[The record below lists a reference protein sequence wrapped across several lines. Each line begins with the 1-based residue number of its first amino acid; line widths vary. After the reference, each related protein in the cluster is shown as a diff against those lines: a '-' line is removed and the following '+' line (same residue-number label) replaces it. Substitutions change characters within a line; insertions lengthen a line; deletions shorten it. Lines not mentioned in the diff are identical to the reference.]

1 MSWQSFPSRT
11 LILSTSF
18 HTTHPPGAAQ
28 CTTLHCC
35 CRYLHGNNLTGGVPG
50 TWGLPGSF
58 TALQTLTLQDN
69 PLLGGTLPAGW
80 GNASTALPK
89 LNVVNMSG
97 SGLVGTLPAAWG
109 PGPQSL
115 QTL

>member
-1 MSWQSFPSRT
+1 MSWRSF
-11 LILSTSF
+11 
-18 HTTHPPGAAQ
+18 TTHSSIHP
-28 CTTLHCC
+28 TLRTHLALLTRTSLYGC

-50 TWGLPGSF
+50 AWGLPGSF

-69 PLLGGTLPAGW
+69 SLLGGTLPDGW

-97 SGLVGTLPAAWG
+97 TGLVGTLPAAWG

-115 QTL
+115 QTM